1 VTTEGENKVPVLGDI
16 PVLGWLFRKRQEETT
31 KTNLYVFLTPRVIKN
46 PGEALGIFQQKK
58 DQIDTIKGGEIK
70 YYEKHSETSE
80 ESITIDEP
88 IREPAAV
95 EPRMIEP
102 R

>member
-1 VTTEGENKVPVLGDI
+1 
-16 PVLGWLFRKRQEETT
+16 
-31 KTNLYVFLTPRVIKN
+31 VIQN

-58 DQIDTIKGGEIK
+58 DHIDSIKEGEIK

-80 ESITIDEP
+80 EPVTISEP
-88 IREPAAV
+88 FREPAAV
-95 EPRMIEP
+95 REPAVVQEPAVVAPRVQPRVIEP